1 MTTIILTRHGHVEGI
16 DPPRFRGQ
24 QPLPLTTRG
33 LREAERTASRIA
45 STWRPT
51 AVLTSPLERCVATGQ
66 AIATACS
73 LQPEVTEG
81 LLDLNYGEWQW
92 KTHEEV
98 RRKWPHDFALWRAA
112 PHLVRF
118 PSGDSLQDI
127 VLRSADVF
135 RRAIQGL
142 PDEAVV
148 LVGHESVNRALLL
161 QLLDQPLSA
170 YWRLAQDP
178 CCINVI
184 EYENGLIRIVSINDT
199 SHVSGSHAS
208 ATLPP

>member
-16 DPPRFRGQ
+16 DPPRFRGR
-24 QPLPLTTRG
+24 QPLPLTMRG
-33 LREAERTASRIA
+33 LREAEMTARRIA

-51 AVLTSPLERCVATGQ
+51 AVLTSPLERCVTTGQ
-66 AIATACS
+66 EIAAACC

-98 RRKWPHDFALWRAA
+98 RRRWPHAFALWRTA

-127 VLRSADVF
+127 VLQSADVF
-135 RRAIQGL
+135 CRAIQGL
-142 PDEAVV
+142 PGEAVV
-148 LVGHESVNRALLL
+148 LVGTKASIAPYCFNCSISRSPPTGGSRRTRA
-161 QLLDQPLSA
+161 
-170 YWRLAQDP
+170 
-178 CCINVI
+178 
-184 EYENGLIRIVSINDT
+184 
-199 SHVSGSHAS
+199 AS
-208 ATLPP
+208 M